1 VISSFMTVFALAM
14 PIGILGAG
22 PLLDLLGVMPVFAI
36 CAGIQTGV
44 MALVALAALRAR
56 AAGLEQTAAGAD
68 RVEAGASPPHSSF
81 G

>member
-56 AAGLEQTAAGAD
+56 AAGLEQTAGAD

>member
-1 VISSFMTVFALAM
+1 MTVFALAM

-22 PLLDLLGVMPVFAI
+22 PLLDLLGVTPVFAI

-44 MALVALAALRAR
+44 MALVAVAALRAR
-56 AAGLEQTAAGAD
+56 MAGSEKTAAGVN
-68 RVEAGASPPHSSF
+68 RVEAGASPPHGSI